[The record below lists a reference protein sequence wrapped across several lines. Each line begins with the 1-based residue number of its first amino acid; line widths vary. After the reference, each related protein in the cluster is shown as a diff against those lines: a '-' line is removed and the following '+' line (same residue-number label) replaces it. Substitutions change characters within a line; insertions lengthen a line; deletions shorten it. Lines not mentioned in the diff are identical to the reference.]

1 MVVLL
6 LLFITESE
14 NSYVLQIGKDNP
26 AHGKAWHG
34 IGEKVRA
41 MPRDTC

>member
-14 NSYVLQIGKDNP
+14 NSYVLPIGKHYQT
-26 AHGKAWHG
+26 HGKAWHG

-41 MPRDTC
+41 MPRDTS